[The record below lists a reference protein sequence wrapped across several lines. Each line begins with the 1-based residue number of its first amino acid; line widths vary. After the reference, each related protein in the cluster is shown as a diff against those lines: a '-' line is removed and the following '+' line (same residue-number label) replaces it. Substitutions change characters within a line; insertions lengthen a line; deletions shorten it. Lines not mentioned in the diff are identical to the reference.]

1 MSLLGPEEKHE
12 LEDLVLAKITAFW
25 NSHGSAGLLA
35 PGVCV
40 VVDASGPRV
49 ATAPVADPHVLASV
63 EVCKLFTALCHI
75 TADGPG
81 MMPRDALAALAQE
94 ATTAVAA
101 QVNRIAPN

>member
-12 LEDLVLAKITAFW
+12 LEDLILAKLTAYW

-35 PGVCV
+35 PGVSV
-40 VVDASGPRV
+40 VVDANGASV
-49 ATAPVADPHVLASV
+49 AAAPAAGVHVLASV

-81 MMPRDALAALAQE
+81 MMPRDDLPPLAKE
-94 ATTAVAA
+94 AAAAVAA
-101 QVNRIAPN
+101 LVNRIAPD

>member
-12 LEDLVLAKITAFW
+12 LEDLILAKLTAYW

-35 PGVCV
+35 SGVSL
-40 VVDASGPRV
+40 VVDGNGAAVAAAPASGV
-49 ATAPVADPHVLASV
+49 HVLASV

-81 MMPRDALAALAQE
+81 MMPRDALASLAKE
-94 ATTAVAA
+94 AAAAVAA
-101 QVNRIAPN
+101 QVNRIAPD

>member
-12 LEDLVLAKITAFW
+12 LEDLILAKLTAYW

-35 PGVCV
+35 PGVSL
-40 VVDASGPRV
+40 VVDANGPSL
-49 ATAPVADPHVLASV
+49 ATAPATGVQVLASV

-81 MMPRDALAALAQE
+81 MMPRDALASLAKE
-94 ATTAVAA
+94 ATAAVAA
-101 QVNRIAPN
+101 QVNRIAPD

>member
-12 LEDLVLAKITAFW
+12 LEDLILARLTAYW

-40 VVDASGPRV
+40 VVDAKGASVV
-49 ATAPVADPHVLASV
+49 AAPPAEAHVLAAV

-81 MMPRDALAALAQE
+81 MMPRDALASLATE
-94 ATTAVAA
+94 ATTALAA
-101 QVNRIAPN
+101 QVNRIAPD